1 MADTQLYDSGDGVWG
16 LYRLV
21 QTPVGTFRAQYYP
34 GNYGEVVRVHDPQGQ
49 EHNYHTPGLVD
60 LQLADR
66 GGEVVI
72 EWSRIGDGGSSHRP
86 VMATTTGLAT
96 TGATPTPA
104 PAPKP
109 LPAPAPPSPT
119 PTDGPASL
127 QTLADRIGH
136 YDPLLGETVRTQLD
150 SMEAQLVGF
159 RADNAY
165 IANQNRALA
174 TAVAALQPP
183 TPPKPGVV

>member
-1 MADTQLYDSGDGVWG
+1 MTDTQLYDSGDGVWG

-66 GGEVVI
+66 GGEVVL
-72 EWSRIGDGGSSHRP
+72 EWSRIGDGGSSRRP

-96 TGATPTPA
+96 TGAAPAPTPTPPASA
-104 PAPKP
+104 P
-109 LPAPAPPSPT
+109 PAPAPPS
-119 PTDGPASL
+119 GPASL
-127 QTLADRIGH
+127 QALADRIGH
-136 YDPLLGETVRTQLD
+136 YDPLLGQTIRTQLD
-150 SMEAQLVGF
+150 SMEAQIVGL
-159 RADNAY
+159 RSDNAY
-165 IANQNRALA
+165 IAQQNRTLA
-174 TAVAALQPP
+174 TAIAALQPP

>member
-1 MADTQLYDSGDGVWG
+1 MMADTQLYDSGDGVWG

-34 GNYGEVVRVHDPQGQ
+34 GNYGEVVRVRDPQGQ

-72 EWSRIGDGGSSHRP
+72 EWTRIVDGGNHRP
-86 VMATTTGLAT
+86 VWQTTTGLAT
-96 TGATPTPA
+96 GSAA
-104 PAPKP
+104 PPP
-109 LPAPAPPSPT
+109 PPPAPPAPPAPT
-119 PTDGPASL
+119 GGPASL
-127 QTLADRIGH
+127 QTLADRIGK
-136 YDPLLGETVRTQLD
+136 YDPLLGETVRAQLN
-150 SMEAQLVGF
+150 SMEALVAGL

-165 IANQNRALA
+165 IAQQNRELG
-174 TAVAALQPP
+174 TTLNAVLKAVQAR
-183 TPPKPGVV
+183 TP